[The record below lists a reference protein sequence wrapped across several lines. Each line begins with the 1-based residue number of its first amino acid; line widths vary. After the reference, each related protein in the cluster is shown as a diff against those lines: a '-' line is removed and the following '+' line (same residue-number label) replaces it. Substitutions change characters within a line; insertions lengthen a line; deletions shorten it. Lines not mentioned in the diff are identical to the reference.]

1 MYHILYNKSWVLEA
15 VLRQLTIFSLW
26 QVAILSF
33 HQVARLVPTIIKE
46 HFLSL
51 HMLFLLIGALQSI
64 ILVRLKIECDSRI
77 GLHIF
82 NTT

>member
-15 VLRQLTIFSLW
+15 VLRQL
-26 QVAILSF
+26 AILSF

-51 HMLFLLIGALQSI
+51 HMLFY
-64 ILVRLKIECDSRI
+64 
-77 GLHIF
+77 
-82 NTT
+82 

>member
-15 VLRQLTIFSLW
+15 VLRRLAIFSLW

-51 HMLFLLIGALQSI
+51 HMLFY
-64 ILVRLKIECDSRI
+64 
-77 GLHIF
+77 
-82 NTT
+82 